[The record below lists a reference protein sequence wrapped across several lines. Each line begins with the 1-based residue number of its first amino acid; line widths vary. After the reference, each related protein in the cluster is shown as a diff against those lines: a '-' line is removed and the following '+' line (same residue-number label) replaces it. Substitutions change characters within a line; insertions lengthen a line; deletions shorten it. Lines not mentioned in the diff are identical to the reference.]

1 MEDQQVLLDS
11 ETDQPSHPPMEIV
24 QNLSLY
30 DREYGSRI
38 KDLAEGK
45 KNGEYQEMEN
55 QKDKKHLFLLKR
67 GKQKQRLNSSLE
79 FGSWMFKVKGA
90 SKQKKKVR
98 LL

>member
-1 MEDQQVLLDS
+1 
-11 ETDQPSHPPMEIV
+11 
-24 QNLSLY
+24 
-30 DREYGSRI
+30 
-38 KDLAEGK
+38 
-45 KNGEYQEMEN
+45 MEN